1 MNDKDLDKKLST
13 ARSQSER
20 FFDKFDF
27 DRGIR
32 MVQRRIEENR
42 GVRNGGIK
50 RYITG
55 RVPLAGAAA
64 ALTIALL
71 LLVLGPVRH
80 LGPANPGTPI
90 LQQAIGMDEERDS
103 HMVNYFRFDNPN
115 SDNNLLAVL
124 WRKGSKG
131 NYEVI
136 YSSIM
141 ENAYTPNPVAVI
153 TIPSGESSFA
163 FVSSSSKD
171 ENYIHYRLVKYSNS
185 TVTEYLEEN
194 FVPSGKIQVIN
205 GMIFEERTIP
215 ADYNLRAGDVKPPN
229 PGKAY
234 RYFIPVELRSDGSFA
249 LATNRVRLKKGAIL
263 TLLTDIL
270 DEPPAIE
277 YDTEVLGIKSNRTGG
292 VSSSSIDFEAK
303 KEGTASLKIG
313 KKTGTDNAN
322 ELFIEVVG
330 P

>member
-194 FVPSGKIQVIN
+194 FVPSGRIQVIN

-215 ADYNLRAGDVKPPN
+215 ADYSLRAGEVKPPN

-277 YDTEVLGIKSNRTGG
+277 YDTEVLGIKSNQTGG

-313 KKTGTDNAN
+313 NKTGADNAN

>member
-1 MNDKDLDKKLST
+1 MNDKDLDKKLDA
-13 ARSQSER
+13 ARIQSEI
-20 FFDKFDF
+20 FFNKFNF
-27 DRGIR
+27 DQGRRI
-32 MVQRRIEENR
+32 VQRKIEENR
-42 GVRNGGIK
+42 GVLHGGVKKHI
-50 RYITG
+50 IG
-55 RVPLAGAAA
+55 RVPLAAAA
-64 ALTIALL
+64 SALAIVLL
-71 LLVLGPVRH
+71 IIVSGQIGRYRLDSPGAPV
-80 LGPANPGTPI
+80 

-103 HMVNYFRFDNPN
+103 HMVNYFRIDNPN

-131 NYEVI
+131 SYEVI

-171 ENYIHYRLVKYSNS
+171 KDYIHYRLVKYSNS

-194 FVPSGKIQVIN
+194 FVPSGKIQVMN

-215 ADYNLRAGDVKPPN
+215 ADYNLQAGEVKPPN

-234 RYFIPVELRSDGSFA
+234 RYFIPVALRSDGSFA
-249 LATNRVRLKKGAIL
+249 LATNQVRLKKGAIL

-277 YDTEVLGIKSNRTGG
+277 YDTEVLDKKSNQTDG

-313 KKTGTDNAN
+313 KKPGTDNAN
-322 ELFIEVVG
+322 ELFIEVVE

>member
-71 LLVLGPVRH
+71 LLVLDPVRH

-171 ENYIHYRLVKYSNS
+171 ENYIHYRLVKYSSS
-185 TVTEYLEEN
+185 TATAYLEEN
-194 FVPSGKIQVIN
+194 YVPSGKIQILN
-205 GMIFEERTIP
+205 GMILEERTLP
-215 ADYNLRAGDVKPPN
+215 ANYNLQAGEAKPPN

-249 LATNRVRLKKGAIL
+249 LSANQVRLKKGAIL

-277 YDTEVLGIKSNRTGG
+277 YDTEVLDRKSRQPGG
-292 VSSSSIDFEAK
+292 ASSSSIDFEAK

-313 KKTGTDNAN
+313 NKPGADKAN